1 MPAIPDLWRPES
13 VYLNTASYGLPP
25 APAWEALQAALG
37 DWHGGRTSWEP
48 WLEPL
53 EAARREFATMV
64 GARPQ
69 DVAVGASV
77 SGLVGLIAASLPRGT
92 RVVAPDIEFTSLVFP
107 FLVQDGFDVAFVPL
121 ARLAEAIDAATDV
134 VVLSAVQSASGE
146 VAPLEAV
153 AAAARHHGALTVV
166 DATQACGW
174 LPLDATRVDALVCHA
189 YKWLMSPRGTA
200 FLALREELA
209 ARLVPHQAGWF
220 AGGDVLAD
228 YYGPPLRL
236 AATARRF
243 DGSPA
248 WFSWIG
254 TAPALE
260 VVNRIGVP
268 VIHAHDVRLANRFR
282 AGLGLEPSD
291 SAIVSADVPGAQ
303 GRLER
308 AGVIAAA
315 RAGRLRASFHAYTTD
330 ADVDAALEALT

>member
-107 FLVQDGFDVAFVPL
+107 FLVQDGFDVSFVPL

-174 LPLDATRVDALVCHA
+174 LPLDASRVDVLTCAAFEL
-189 YKWLMSPRGTA
+189 LMSPHGTA
-200 FLALREELA
+200 FMSLPRELLERVTPL
-209 ARLVPHQAGWF
+209 PAGWF
-220 AGGDVLAD
+220 AGEDIMGSF
-228 YYGPPLRL
+228 YGPPLRL
-236 AATARRF
+236 A
-243 DGSPA
+243 
-248 WFSWIG
+248 
-254 TAPALE
+254 
-260 VVNRIGVP
+260 
-268 VIHAHDVRLANRFR
+268 
-282 AGLGLEPSD
+282 
-291 SAIVSADVPGAQ
+291 
-303 GRLER
+303 
-308 AGVIAAA
+308 
-315 RAGRLRASFHAYTTD
+315 
-330 ADVDAALEALT
+330 

>member
-107 FLVQDGFDVAFVPL
+107 FLVQDGFDVSFVPL
-121 ARLAEAIDAATDV
+121 ARLAVAIDAATDV
-134 VVLSAVQSASGE
+134 VVRSAVQSASGE
-146 VAPLEAV
+146 VAPPDEV

-166 DATQACGW
+166 DATQALGW
-174 LPLDATRVDALVCHA
+174 LPLDASRFDAVGAHA
-189 YKWLMSPRGTA
+189 YKWLLSPRGAA
-200 FLALREELA
+200 FMSLSPALADRI
-209 ARLVPHQAGWF
+209 VPSGAGWF
-220 AGGDVLAD
+220 AGEDVFGT
-228 YYGPPLRL
+228 YYDGPLRL
-236 AATARRF
+236 
-243 DGSPA
+243 
-248 WFSWIG
+248 
-254 TAPALE
+254 
-260 VVNRIGVP
+260 
-268 VIHAHDVRLANRFR
+268 
-282 AGLGLEPSD
+282 
-291 SAIVSADVPGAQ
+291 
-303 GRLER
+303 
-308 AGVIAAA
+308 
-315 RAGRLRASFHAYTTD
+315 
-330 ADVDAALEALT
+330 